1 MPAFE
6 WVHVQLHQQR
16 DDKFI
21 TTDYLQQ
28 CPRDLV
34 WKKPA
39 PDSVTPGCKD
49 LSQEQTLPL
58 LLTPRLSSAWIA
70 AAADLRVT
78 AADYSLQS
86 GAGFMLQS
94 RVNGIRTGN
103 KSLRT
108 SPFRLATR
116 HKINNRFDLGLHT
129 SFTKLPFFEQLLSLS
144 DSQAIDPPLLG
155 RTKVDSNLF
164 NPSGYQQ

>member
-1 MPAFE
+1 M
-6 WVHVQLHQQR
+6 
-16 DDKFI
+16 
-21 TTDYLQQ
+21 
-28 CPRDLV
+28 
-34 WKKPA
+34 
-39 PDSVTPGCKD
+39 
-49 LSQEQTLPL
+49 SQEQTLPPPANAAIVISMDSSRGGFKGYRSGL
-58 LLTPRLSSAWIA
+58 LLSNP
-70 AAADLRVT
+70 
-78 AADYSLQS
+78 